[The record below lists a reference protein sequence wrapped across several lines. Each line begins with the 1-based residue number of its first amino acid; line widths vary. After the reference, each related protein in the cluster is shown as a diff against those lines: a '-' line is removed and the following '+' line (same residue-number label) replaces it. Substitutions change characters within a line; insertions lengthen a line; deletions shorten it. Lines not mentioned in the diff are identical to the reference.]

1 MFAPHRLRRGHVVK
15 KLILFGGGVLA
26 AASAAVIGAGAATS
40 QPDANSIDVRG
51 EPYGKALQILKS
63 QNVKAFFGGSHGS
76 VLPQAQC
83 LVDQQK
89 VTSGGRMYLQLDCTQ
104 EAADQ
109 LAEMGPAGGPSVGSN
124 GVTTVTPTPVVPI
137 QGAPG
142 PAAPPPA

>member
-1 MFAPHRLRRGHVVK
+1 VK

-104 EAADQ
+104 EAADK

-142 PAAPPPA
+142 AVAPPPA